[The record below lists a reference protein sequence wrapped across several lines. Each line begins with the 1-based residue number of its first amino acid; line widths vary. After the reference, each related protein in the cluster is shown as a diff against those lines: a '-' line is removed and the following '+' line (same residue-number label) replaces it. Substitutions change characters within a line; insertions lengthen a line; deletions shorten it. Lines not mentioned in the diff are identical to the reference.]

1 MNKTSQDLLIQ
12 TISTKG
18 ELSSRE
24 MDLIKRFFVQNTVSR
39 NTVLEEQGKVPEFLY
54 FVVSGYMRL
63 FLYDTEGEEQTTY
76 LCTSNDFIASF
87 SSLINRTK
95 ATENVECITDCELFK
110 ISYSDTKA
118 LIAESEIFKEFSV
131 KMFEKA
137 ISYSSV
143 RANDLAMLTAEQR
156 YQKILSEKPHFLQN
170 VPLQYIASYLGMK
183 PQSLSRI
190 RKQAIK

>member
-1 MNKTSQDLLIQ
+1 MSKTSQDLLIQ

-76 LCTSNDFIASF
+76 LCTSKDFIASF

-118 LIAESEIFKEFSV
+118 LITESEIFKEFSV

-143 RANDLAMLTAEQR
+143 RANDLVMLTAEQR

>member
-1 MNKTSQDLLIQ
+1 MSKTSQDLLIQ

-24 MDLIKRFFVQNTVSR
+24 MDLIKRFFVQCTVSR

-76 LCTSNDFIASF
+76 LCTSKDFIASF

-118 LIAESEIFKEFSV
+118 LITESEIFKEFSV

-156 YQKILSEKPHFLQN
+156 YQKILSETPHFLQN

>member
-1 MNKTSQDLLIQ
+1 MQ

-24 MDLIKRFFVQNTVSR
+24 MELIKRFFVQCTVSR

-76 LCTSNDFIASF
+76 LCTSKDFIASF

-110 ISYSDTKA
+110 ISYSNTKA

-143 RANDLAMLTAEQR
+143 RANDLVMLTAEQR